1 MVNLV
6 SDQTL
11 ELKPDPRSKMM
22 YPAGIA
28 TQFFQVV
35 LYLNFLFADDVLLTG
50 NDKVDIKQHG

>member
-1 MVNLV
+1 M